1 MKNRNGNLGSRA
13 GTLYVTRA
21 ATLEYQRLT
30 RAPFET
36 ARRSLTERLHLATPE
51 RGRADTYL
59 LPIRGDAKL
68 HLRVFVVQE
77 GALLVVPKIEAYEPP
92 DCLSMYEP

>member
-1 MKNRNGNLGSRA
+1 MKNRNGNLGSRP

-21 ATLEYQRLT
+21 ATLEYQKLT

-36 ARRSLTERLHLATPE
+36 ARRALTERLHLATPDRE
-51 RGRADTYL
+51 RPGAYL
-59 LPIRGDAKL
+59 LPIRGDARL

-77 GALLVVPKIEAYEPP
+77 GALLVVPKIEAYEPAELAP
-92 DCLSMYEP
+92 